1 VPTNLNLNQKNMNNS
16 RIGFMQGRLSPLV
29 NGKIQE
35 FPWDNWR
42 QEFDLASGLGFTL
55 MEWTLDQDRL
65 YESPLMTEKGQLDII
80 KLSSSY
86 GIKIPS
92 LTGDCFMQSP
102 FWKLSGVEKKDRQ
115 KDLTSILSGCEKVGI
130 KQIVIPLVDG
140 GRIDNSDQELALLEF
155 LLDIES
161 DIRDMGIQ
169 VVFESDLGP
178 DELKLFIGQ
187 FNPKS
192 FGINYDI
199 GNSAALGFNV
209 EKELDAYGDRILN
222 VHIKDRILGG
232 TTVPLGTGSADF
244 EAVFSALGRAGYQ
257 GNYILQTARAQDGDH
272 AGALSRYNDMAVN
285 WIACHEA

>member
-1 VPTNLNLNQKNMNNS
+1 MNDH
-16 RIGFMQGRLSPLV
+16 RIGFMQGRLSPLA

-42 QEFDLASGLGFTL
+42 QEFSLASCLGFKL

-65 YESPLMTEKGQLDII
+65 YENPLMTEKGRLDII
-80 KLSSSY
+80 NLSSSY
-86 GIKIPS
+86 GINIPS

-102 FWKLSGVEKKDRQ
+102 FWKLSGAEKKDRQ
-115 KDLTSILSGCEKVGI
+115 KDLIAILISCEKVGI

-140 GRIDNSDQELALLEF
+140 GRIDNIDQKIALSDF

-161 DIRDMGIQ
+161 EISNMGIQ
-169 VVFESDLGP
+169 VVFESDFGP
-178 DELKLFIGQ
+178 DELKCFIQQ
-187 FNPKS
+187 FNPKI

-199 GNSAALGFNV
+199 GNSAALGFDII
-209 EKELDAYGDRILN
+209 KELNAYGDRILN

-232 TTVPLGTGSADF
+232 TTVPLGTGSVDF
-244 EAVFSALGRAGYQ
+244 EVVFSALGRLGYK

-272 AGALSRYNDMAVN
+272 SGVLSCYKDMAVN
-285 WIACHEA
+285 WVACHEA